1 MNCKKFIEA
10 VDLKNFKYLKKNHIK
25 IINVEKIKTKNLY
38 EYLELKCKNQ
48 QGDIFSLVIGTE
60 YENKL
65 KEV

>member
-1 MNCKKFIEA
+1 MNCKKFIEE

-25 IINVEKIKTKNLY
+25 IINVKKIKTKNLY
-38 EYLELKCKNQ
+38 EYLELECKNQ